1 MTVRRPTAVAVSFGM
16 WLAAAGVLL
25 LVSVLMGL
33 KIVTVED
40 ALRAII
46 EHDYPAESVDIRER
60 VTELVA
66 LVLVGGGAVL
76 AAAMAGFGTMLHAGR
91 GGARFAL
98 AALVVLAAVHAHLA
112 RAVAPT
118 IAAAVLPVGIVIAIA
133 ASVAMLL
140 PGTYGWFA
148 RNRR

>member
-1 MTVRRPTAVAVSFGM
+1 MTAHRPTAVAVSFAM

-33 KIVTVED
+33 KIVAVED

-46 EHDYPAESVDIRER
+46 ERDYPAESAATRER
-60 VTELVA
+60 VTSLVA
-66 LVLVGGGAVL
+66 LVLAGGGAVL
-76 AAAMAGFGTMLHAGR
+76 GTAIAAFGTVLRAGR
-91 GGARFAL
+91 GGARLAL
-98 AALVVLAAVHAHLA
+98 AVLVVLAAVHAHLA

-118 IAAAVLPVGIVIAIA
+118 VAAAALPIGITIAMA

-148 RNRR
+148 RKRR